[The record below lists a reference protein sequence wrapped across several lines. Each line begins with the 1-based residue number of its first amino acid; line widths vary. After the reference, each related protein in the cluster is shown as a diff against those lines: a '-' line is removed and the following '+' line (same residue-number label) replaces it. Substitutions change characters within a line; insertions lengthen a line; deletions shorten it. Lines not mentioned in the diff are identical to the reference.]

1 MGTKELPPK
10 DCALADEDTD
20 MRKKEMENNNDSDES
35 DEEEYDQNASMLPE
49 KVDEFLDFINNMY
62 FDGEMDNT
70 GKGILKGK
78 SNGHPIPRIIYSS
91 DNETGTSPKL
101 ARRRFN

>member
-10 DCALADEDTD
+10 DYALADEDTD
-20 MRKKEMENNNDSDES
+20 MRKKELENSDDSDES

-70 GKGILKGK
+70 GKGILKGE

-101 ARRRFN
+101 ARRRFH

>member
-1 MGTKELPPK
+1 MGTKQLPPK

-20 MRKKEMENNNDSDES
+20 MRKKELENSD
-35 DEEEYDQNASMLPE
+35 ASMLPE

-70 GKGILKGK
+70 GKGILKGE